1 MEASSSSHTLHHSTV
16 MHCHCRFQLVKEI
29 KLTMAF
35 NAWVA
40 SLDVQQVTS
49 HILPWTKIL
58 LNILADDVNAGP
70 RLVEKNVLAQLDQQ
84 DS

>member
-1 MEASSSSHTLHHSTV
+1 
-16 MHCHCRFQLVKEI
+16 
-29 KLTMAF
+29 MAF
-35 NAWVA
+35 NEWVT

-70 RLVEKNVLAQLDQQ
+70 RLVEKNALAQLDQQ